1 MLLRHGQS
9 TTNAEGRFTGWADV
23 PLTPHGEQQ
32 AVRAAGLPARDGPV
46 PGLVL
51 TRCCGGRSAPRT
63 SSLSHLDRAWV
74 PVHRTWRLNERQYGP
89 LTGRVEREV
98 RREAGGLSRYQA
110 WRRSL
115 TGAPAPLAED
125 ELARLRE
132 VENLNIP
139 TGAPLLH
146 RFDAALRPTVCGG
159 RYAEPDAARTAAEA
173 VAVEGHD

>member
-1 MLLRHGQS
+1 MILLRHGQS

-51 TRCCGGRSAPRT
+51 TSVLRRSIRT
-63 SSLSHLDRAWV
+63 ADILLSHLDRAWV

-98 RREAGGLSRYQA
+98 RREAGLSRYQA

-146 RFDAALRPTVCGG
+146 RFDAALRSTVCGG

>member
-1 MLLRHGQS
+1 MILLRHGQS
-9 TTNAEGRFTGWADV
+9 TTNAEGRFTGWADA

-51 TRCCGGRSAPRT
+51 TSVLRRSIRT
-63 SSLSHLDRAWV
+63 ADILLSHLDRAWV

-89 LTGRVEREV
+89 LTGPVEREV
-98 RREAGGLSRYQA
+98 RREAGLARYRA

-146 RFDAALRPTVCGG
+146 PFDAALRPTVCGG